1 MPRPAIDLTGQR
13 FGRLTVLVRDRV
25 RRGHAYWVCACDC
38 GNEKSVSGPALRR
51 GGTTSCGC
59 VHREMLITRNTGRKP
74 EPFSVPGPA
83 YGPKPQPGRRTRT
96 PEMKATYHSWY
107 AMVRRCTNPQDA
119 AWDNY
124 GGRGITV
131 CERWLDFKSFVADM
145 GEKPAG
151 KSLDRIDND
160 GDYEPGNC
168 QWATPR
174 QQARN
179 TRSFK
184 LTPARVLEVLRMNEA
199 GIGTGRIAADTGLRY
214 KIVGEIL
221 LVADALIEAG
231 FTPPAA

>member
-1 MPRPAIDLTGQR
+1 
-13 FGRLTVLVRDRV
+13 
-25 RRGHAYWVCACDC
+25 
-38 GNEKSVSGPALRR
+38 
-51 GGTTSCGC
+51 
-59 VHREMLITRNTGRKP
+59 
-74 EPFSVPGPA
+74 
-83 YGPKPQPGRRTRT
+83 
-96 PEMKATYHSWY
+96 MKATYHSWY
-107 AMVRRCTNPQDA
+107 GMVRRCTNPDDA
-119 AWDNY
+119 AWANY

-131 CERWLDFKSFVADM
+131 CEQWLDFKAFAADM
-145 GEKPAG
+145 GVKPAG
-151 KSLDRIDND
+151 KTLDRIDND

-179 TRSFK
+179 TRAFK

-231 FTPPAA
+231 FTRPGA